1 MDSSTVGQFSQRRP
15 KLILGIVLII
25 ALTVIVSLSILR
37 DRFVNQPQW
46 QVSAVGHAVV
56 PYYPDK
62 ATGILGVQID
72 QAANAQTALEQL
84 TDKTD
89 KIIAAVKKIG
99 IADADITT
107 QSFSILTH
115 YDYLEGGSQV
125 SGYDASQQ
133 LAIKLTGLT
142 SSDSRVSQVITTA
155 TTAGANRIDGIIFD
169 VANLE
174 ELKQQ
179 ARLTAIA
186 DAKQKATALADA
198 AGVKLKKVVGWWDN
212 VIQAPGLGQ
221 PYYYADGKGGLGGGT
236 AAGSVPSG
244 LQEIIIDVSVNYQIK

>member
-62 ATGILGVQID
+62 ATVILGVQID
-72 QAANAQTALEQL
+72 QAADAQTALEQL
-84 TDKTD
+84 TNKTD
-89 KIIAAVKKIG
+89 KITAAVKKVG

-125 SGYDASQQ
+125 
-133 LAIKLTGLT
+133 
-142 SSDSRVSQVITTA
+142 ITTA
-155 TTAGANRIDGIIFD
+155 TQAGANRIYGIVFD
-169 VANLE
+169 VSNLE

-212 VIQAPGLGQ
+212 VIQAPGSGQ